1 MADGRVT
8 IDIILDEK
16 GAVKGIKGLEDSFNG
31 VGKKANSLG
40 DTFKGMLT
48 GLGVFKLVSGGLS
61 LISSSVGSAIKRF
74 DTLNNSTRVFEN
86 MGFSAEETAGMM
98 ENLNTSIAGLPTPI
112 DSAISGVQLLVG
124 SVGNLDK
131 SQQIFAALNNGI
143 LGFGGNTEQVQNAVT
158 QLSQSFSN
166 GKVDA
171 ETWNSMIDSGL
182 GPALNALAKQM
193 GMTSGELKKGLSDG
207 TVSVETFQD
216 ALIDLNKNGGGGL
229 ASLEKI
235 AKDSTAGISTGI
247 ANAKTAVTRGV
258 AGIVEAIDNAL
269 KGADLGGIGGVIAAV
284 GTGFEN
290 ALKYVAGF
298 VPVIGQVFAAITSST
313 AFQSLI
319 DVIGMA
325 IDKFKELATAFLDS
339 QAFETIKA
347 AAEEFGQ
354 ALLDIDFVAI
364 IQQVG
369 EFVDKWGPLIAIIGG
384 AVIAFQVL
392 SGVIPVLVAA
402 FNGFKIIMTLIKAVG
417 FLQTAFTFLAPL
429 FGTISIIIASIN
441 WPIVLAAAA
450 ISLLV
455 AAGIALYKNWDT
467 VKAKAMEIWGAIS
480 AFFTEVGT
488 RIKTKFT
495 EDWNQIVEFFS
506 TTWTFIVDMATSIW
520 TGIVTFF
527 SGIWSTIVT
536 SATNDWNELVAFLVG
551 IWTSIVGFATPIF
564 AAIGAFFASV
574 WEGIKIATGLVW
586 EGIKTILFVAVGAIY
601 FIIYKPLEMIALF
614 IFSVW
619 QRVAAATVAAW
630 TSISTAISTAWTTIS
645 TIVVTYAT
653 AIWNSIVIVF
663 NAVLATI
670 VTVWTTITTAIATAW
685 TAIYTS
691 VSSVLTQVWT
701 VISSVFM
708 TVYNFMLTTMQGI
721 LAFYISVWTSIYS
734 AISSVL
740 SQIWAVISSIF
751 NQVAA
756 FISAVW
762 TTISNA
768 IMTAWN
774 VIYSTVTAAVNRV
787 LSIIMAVFNTVKSF
801 ITSVWNTIKS
811 IIMTAW
817 SNIYNNVTSNVNL
830 IRSIVTSVFNA
841 VKSIITN
848 IWNSIKSTTTSV
860 WNSIKNSVTNIINN
874 IKSTFSN
881 IFNSLRSIVSN
892 AFNNVKS
899 AVSTGMSNA
908 YNAVTEYI
916 SKFYDAGKNIIG
928 SIVDGITSKVGAIKD
943 AAGNIA
949 GTIRDFFP
957 FSPAKRGPLKKLH
970 KTDFGWALTTAIGN
984 SKNKVTKSFNDLMTI
999 PDLNTP
1005 GGLNTSLNGTM
1016 TLPSTVR
1023 AMPTP
1028 NNPAY
1033 SSKSYEPKNSSKTIQ
1048 NDNGVTI
1055 NIANIENNTDQDIPQ
1070 VLEEAAWIMERE
1082 RKRLDG

>member
-16 GAVKGIKGLEDSFNG
+16 GAVKGIAGLEDSLNG
-31 VGKKANSLG
+31 VGKKASTVG
-40 DTFKGMLT
+40 SSFKGMLA

-86 MGFSAEETAGMM
+86 MGFSAEETSGMM
-98 ENLNTSIAGLPTPI
+98 ENLNASIAGLPTPI

-143 LGFGGNTEQVQNAVT
+143 LGFGGNTEQVQNAVM
-158 QLSQSFSN
+158 QLSQAFSN

-235 AKDSTAGISTGI
+235 AKDSTAGINTGI

-284 GTGFEN
+284 GTGFEK

-298 VPVIGQVFAAITSST
+298 VPVIGQVFAAITNST

-319 DVIGMA
+319 DVVGMT

-339 QAFETIKA
+339 QAFETIKTA
-347 AAEEFGQ
+347 AKEFGQ
-354 ALLDIDFVAI
+354 ALLDIDFVAV

-369 EFVDKWGPLIAIIGG
+369 EFIDKWGPLIAGLAG

-392 SGVIPVLVAA
+392 SSVIPVVVAA
-402 FNGFKIIMTLIKAVG
+402 FNGFKIIMTLVKTVG
-417 FLQTAFTFLAPL
+417 LLQTAFTFLAPL
-429 FGTISIIIASIN
+429 IGAIS
-441 WPIVLAAAA
+441 WPIVAAAA
-450 ISLLV
+450 VIGILI
-455 AAGIALYKNWDT
+455 AAGVALYKNWDV
-467 VKAKAMEIWGAIS
+467 VKAKASEVWTGIQSLATTVWGAIT

-488 RIKTKFT
+488 RIKTKFI
-495 EDWNQIVEFFS
+495 EDWNQIAEFFS

-520 TGIVTFF
+520 TGIVEFF

-564 AAIGAFFASV
+564 SAIGAFFTSV
-574 WEGIKIATGLVW
+574 WDGIKIATAFAW
-586 EGIKTILFVAVGAIY
+586 EAIKAVLFVAVGAIY
-601 FIIYKPLEMIALF
+601 FIIYKPLEMIATF

-670 VTVWTTITTAIATAW
+670 ITVWTTITTAITTAW

-701 VISSVFM
+701 VISS
-708 TVYNFMLTTMQGI
+708 
-721 LAFYISVWTSIYS
+721 
-734 AISSVL
+734 
-740 SQIWAVISSIF
+740 IF

-762 TTISNA
+762 KTISST
-768 IMTAWN
+768 IMNAWN
-774 VIYSTVTAAVNRV
+774 MIYSTVTAAVNRV

-817 SNIYNNVTSNVNL
+817 SNIYNNVTSNVNR

-848 IWNSIKSTTTSV
+848 VWNSVKSTTTSV

-970 KTDFGWALTTAIGN
+970 KTDFGWALTTAIDH
-984 SKNKVTKSFNDLMTI
+984 SKKKVTKSLDNLLQVPNSKNLNFGVNGNVSGNVSLPKTSSALSQFNNPSAYVNRVARSEQAASNDL
-999 PDLNTP
+999 TP
-1005 GGLNTSLNGTM
+1005 LI
-1016 TLPSTVR
+1016 
-1023 AMPTP
+1023 
-1028 NNPAY
+1028 NNIKEMANAPIIVEIDIDGKKITRELANPM
-1033 SSKSYEPKNSSKTIQ
+1033 KKEIEKIDAQKAI
-1048 NDNGVTI
+1048 
-1055 NIANIENNTDQDIPQ
+1055 IARGKK
-1070 VLEEAAWIMERE
+1070 A
-1082 RKRLDG
+1082 